1 MRICSNKISPIPK
14 VPNDQTC
21 DFPACAC
28 VFWSS
33 ITCSEFDSVPF
44 AMQSTTDTDESV
56 PVKNPRFHD
65 STENYSLLST
75 YHQFPSRL
83 LWDLD
88 CYHPCNPRPSGSA
101 TINTS
106 GFPPFQISPLPG
118 VLRPCGLDVTPSIQ
132 VAVTVELQ
140 YPSYTS
146 TRLACSPRPSHLLPP
161 ASHTSLAPCP

>member
-14 VPNDQTC
+14 VLNDQTC

-65 STENYSLLST
+65 STENSSLLSIIN
-75 YHQFPSRL
+75 FPH
-83 LWDLD
+83 D
-88 CYHPCNPRPSGSA
+88 CCGIWTVTTLITPGPVDRQPSTPRVSHPFRSA
-101 TINTS
+101 RCLVYS
-106 GFPPFQISPLPG
+106 DP
-118 VLRPCGLDVTPSIQ
+118 
-132 VAVTVELQ
+132 AV
-140 YPSYTS
+140 
-146 TRLACSPRPSHLLPP
+146 
-161 ASHTSLAPCP
+161 